1 MASTLPKQPDF
12 AGPGRPRKV
21 LTAGYNSPV
30 PECTLQV
37 SSQLT
42 KTRRQEF
49 ANEHQVHQTSPM
61 VQRSWFDRL
70 LEIF

>member
-1 MASTLPKQPDF
+1 MASTLPKQSDST
-12 AGPGRPRKV
+12 GPNRPRKV
-21 LTAGYNSPV
+21 LTAGFNSPV

-37 SSQLT
+37 SSHFS

-49 ANEHQVHQTSPM
+49 AKEHQVNQSGPLT
-61 VQRSWFDRL
+61 QRSWFDRL

>member
-1 MASTLPKQPDF
+1 MASTLPQQPDLSS
-12 AGPGRPRKV
+12 PTRPHKI
-21 LTAGYNSPV
+21 LTAGFNSPV

-37 SSQLT
+37 SSHFT

-49 ANEHQVHQTSPM
+49 AKELHVSKTGPL

>member
-12 AGPGRPRKV
+12 TGPGRPRKV
-21 LTAGYNSPV
+21 LTAGFNSPV

-37 SSQLT
+37 SSHLT

-49 ANEHQVHQTSPM
+49 ATEHQLNQAGPLT
-61 VQRSWFDRL
+61 QRTWFDRL

>member
-1 MASTLPKQPDF
+1 MASNLPKQPESISNT
-12 AGPGRPRKV
+12 RSRKV
-21 LTAGYNSPV
+21 LTAGFNSPV

-37 SSQLT
+37 SSHFS

-49 ANEHQVHQTSPM
+49 TAEQSGTKSAPLG
-61 VQRSWFDRL
+61 QRSWFDRL